1 MESLVDERGR
11 ILIPKN
17 LRELLGIKEG
27 SSVEIV
33 EDIKEGSLTIKTS
46 TKAKS
51 SRRKPGVKELY
62 GIGVKVNKTGKP
74 EPWPSPR
81 EIKSIWE

>member
-11 ILIPKN
+11 ILIPKD

-27 SSVEIV
+27 SSVELV
-33 EDIKEGSLTIKTS
+33 EDIKEGVITIKTAA
-46 TKAKS
+46 KAK

-62 GIGVKVNKTGKP
+62 GIGVKVKKTGKP